1 MIGYLSANHFQEVAY
16 VFYNI
21 DGLGYAQNPFAG
33 APPSHKALAKTMSDS
48 WVRFFVAMDPTV
60 GNSSGPPETHPVQWP
75 VYDAKSGGGVGKNI
89 VWDAERVSYT
99 EWDSWRAE
107 GINWMIQ
114 NSLSAFGS

>member
-1 MIGYLSANHFQEVAY
+1 
-16 VFYNI
+16 VFYNL
-21 DGLGYAQNPFAG
+21 DGVGYAPNPFENALK
-33 APPSHKALAKTMSDS
+33 SYKALAKTMSDT
-48 WVRFFVAMDPTV
+48 WIRFFVGMDPNGVT
-60 GNSSGPPETHPVQWP
+60 SSRPRDAGPVQWP

-114 NSLSAFGS
+114 NSLSALGS

>member
-1 MIGYLSANHFQEVAY
+1 
-16 VFYNI
+16 
-21 DGLGYAQNPFAG
+21 
-33 APPSHKALAKTMSDS
+33 
-48 WVRFFVAMDPTV
+48 MDPTV
-60 GNSSGPPETHPVQWP
+60 GKSSGPPETHPVQWP